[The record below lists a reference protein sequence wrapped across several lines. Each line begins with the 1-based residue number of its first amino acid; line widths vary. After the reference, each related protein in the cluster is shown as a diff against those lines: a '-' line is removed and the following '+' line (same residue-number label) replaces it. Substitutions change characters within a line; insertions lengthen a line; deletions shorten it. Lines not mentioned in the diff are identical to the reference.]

1 MFAKLATITA
11 AGAAAGTAVAVA
23 VRDRRNTDQ
32 PVRATFPL
40 LYWGRKITTELG
52 PLLRQYVIEDD
63 ESERPFNRT
72 TRDWVYASARGNRN
86 TIGFGSTYRADE
98 VGALVFTPRTFTNE
112 AASLEETVG
121 HGYRRVIGGRG
132 TPPVVMPRWCYVSGM
147 SYGALNPRAIEALNR
162 GAAANGCWHNT
173 GEGGL
178 SPAHL
183 HGAGVIF
190 QIGTAKYGI
199 RHDDGSLDDE
209 ALADIAGH
217 DEVKLFEVKLAQGAK
232 PGKGGILPGEKVT
245 PEIAKIRRIPV
256 GEDSISPP
264 RHAEFSD
271 TPGLFDFLDHVR
283 SVTGK
288 PAGIKLVI
296 GDPAEI
302 ISIAALMAAEPG
314 RGPDFITVD
323 GGDGGSGAAPLVLA
337 AHAGLPMRAALSI
350 TDQVL
355 RDAGL
360 RDDVT
365 LFASGRIA
373 TPHDAAVALAEGA
386 DAVGIARANML
397 ALGCIQSLKCHTNTC
412 PTGIATQ
419 DQRRMKALD
428 ADAAAV
434 RVERYLA
441 TLMQETEMLARSCG
455 YETPDQLTAKDVL
468 VHVEPA
474 RWVPLEVLARSTL
487 ESTVGH

>member
-1 MFAKLATITA
+1 MRVWTK
-11 AGAAAGTAVAVA
+11 TAVAAAVGAVTAVA
-23 VRDRRNTDQ
+23 IRDRRNNDQ
-32 PVRATFPL
+32 PVRAAFPVA
-40 LYWGRKITTELG
+40 YWGRKLTTELG

-72 TRDWVYASARGNRN
+72 TRDWVYASARGKQN

-98 VGALVFTPRTFTNE
+98 VGSIVFTARTFTNE
-112 AASLEETVG
+112 AATLEEQVG
-121 HGYRRVIGGRG
+121 HGYRRIIGGRG

-147 SYGALNPRAIEALNR
+147 SYGALSSRAIEALNR

-183 HGAGVIF
+183 HGAGLIF
-190 QIGTAKYGI
+190 QIGTAKYGV
-199 RHDDGSLDDE
+199 RNANGTLDDG
-209 ALADIAGH
+209 ALAEVAGH

-232 PGKGGILPGEKVT
+232 PGKGGILPAAKVT
-245 PEIAKIRRIPV
+245 AEIAEIRGIPM
-256 GEDSISPP
+256 GQDSISPP
-264 RHAEFSD
+264 RHAEF
-271 TPGLFDFLDHVR
+271 TTTEGLFDFLDHIR
-283 SVTGK
+283 SVTQK
-288 PAGIKLVI
+288 PVGIKLVI
-296 GDPAEI
+296 GDTSEI
-302 ISIAALMAAEPG
+302 ESIAALMAAELG
-314 RGPDFITVD
+314 RGPDFVTVD

-337 AHAGLPMRAALSI
+337 AHAGLPMRKALAI
-350 TDQVL
+350 TDRVMSE
-355 RDAGL
+355 AGV

-373 TPHDAAVALAEGA
+373 TPQDAAVALAAGA

-419 DQRRMKALD
+419 DQRRMKVLD
-428 ADAAAV
+428 ADAAAL
-434 RVERYLA
+434 RVERYLE

-455 YETPDQLTAKDVL
+455 YETPDQLQSSDVL
-468 VHVEPA
+468 VQIEPS
-474 RWVPLEVLARSTL
+474 RWVPLGDLA
-487 ESTVGH
+487 